1 MKGRFQTVM
10 GHAPVV
16 LVLSSGT
23 AMAATGTALGAT
35 AGCVAL
41 ALWLVRTWALA
52 PEMTR
57 AQRYAQVIVPVVA
70 VAALVPMAVFAA
82 SGGTTAAGMGD
93 FGNAY
98 TRVRTWA
105 TGDLGRLVT
114 VGLLVTGVSMGIVRQ
129 SVMAA
134 VPAAGAGLALSL
146 GPGIIEA
153 IFTATL

>member
-1 MKGRFQTVM
+1 M
-10 GHAPVV
+10 
-16 LVLSSGT
+16 
-23 AMAATGTALGAT
+23 
-35 AGCVAL
+35 
-41 ALWLVRTWALA
+41 
-52 PEMTR
+52 
-57 AQRYAQVIVPVVA
+57 
-70 VAALVPMAVFAA
+70 
-82 SGGTTAAGMGD
+82 
-93 FGNAY
+93 
-98 TRVRTWA
+98 RTWA